1 MWQHSSRCGVFLE
14 GVSLTLA
21 EKKAKQKQKP
31 MPYMHQDV
39 TFFRKRFAAF
49 DGEKGDT
56 GTPALYG
63 KKRKHTI
70 LPSWQTDWLSVL
82 VKRK

>member
-63 KKRKHTI
+63 KNVST
-70 LPSWQTDWLSVL
+70 PSYLHGKLTDRRYL
-82 VKRK
+82 

>member
-1 MWQHSSRCGVFLE
+1 
-14 GVSLTLA
+14 
-21 EKKAKQKQKP
+21 

-70 LPSWQTDWLSVL
+70 LPSWQTD
-82 VKRK
+82 